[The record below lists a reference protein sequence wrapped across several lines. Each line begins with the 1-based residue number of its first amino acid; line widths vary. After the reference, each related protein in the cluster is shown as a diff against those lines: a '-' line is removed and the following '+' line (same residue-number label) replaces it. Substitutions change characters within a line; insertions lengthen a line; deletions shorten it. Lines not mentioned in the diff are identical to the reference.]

1 MSYKKVLSNLIKS
14 LWTLYCKA
22 VRITHSWIARFRL
35 ICYRAKVGKG
45 LSVRGWIH
53 LHISPKADVIIGNN
67 VMLKSGF
74 ADNPTACSSR
84 TGILCYRGAKLVIG
98 NDTGLFGT
106 TIICSESVTI
116 GSNTLIAGGTHIY
129 DTNFH
134 SLDPAIRIIR
144 GNDDQVHTKF
154 ELYQHSSPVSIGNQ
168 CWIGSRCII
177 LKGVTIGDE
186 AVIGAGSVVTKDVPP
201 RQVWAGNPA
210 KLIKELKGESE

>member
-1 MSYKKVLSNLIKS
+1 MKVLYNLIVFLYMLSGKVARAPY
-14 LWTLYCKA
+14 TL
-22 VRITHSWIARFRL
+22 ITRFRL
-35 ICYRAKVGKG
+35 ICYGAKVGKR

-53 LHISPKADVIIGNN
+53 LHISPKADVIIGND

-84 TGILCYRGAKLVIG
+84 TGITCYRGAKLVIG
-98 NDTGLFGT
+98 DDTGLFGT
-106 TIICSESVTI
+106 TVICSKSVTI
-116 GSNTLIAGGTHIY
+116 GSKTLIAGGTHIY

-134 SLDPAIRIIR
+134 SLDPAIRIE
-144 GNDDQVHTKF
+144 GNTDQVHTKF
-154 ELYQHSSPVSIGNQ
+154 ELGQHSSPVSIGNQ

-177 LKGVTIGDE
+177 LRGVTIGDQ

-210 KLIKELKGESE
+210 RLIKELKGESE

>member
-1 MSYKKVLSNLIKS
+1 MHTGKALYNLIVFFHVHYGKVVRLLYS
-14 LWTLYCKA
+14 L
-22 VRITHSWIARFRL
+22 ISRFRFVV
-35 ICYRAKVGKG
+35 YGAKVGKG

-84 TGILCYRGAKLVIG
+84 TGIVCYRGAKLVIG
-98 NDTGLFGT
+98 DDTGLFGT
-106 TIICSESVTI
+106 TIVCSESVTI

-134 SLDPAIRIIR
+134 SLDPAIRIVR
-144 GNDDQVHTKF
+144 NADRVHTKF

-177 LKGVTIGDE
+177 LKGVTIGDQ